1 MYIREKLNIYG
12 RNKIKYTLL
21 NKGVKENIV
30 IEKINNINEEKE
42 KKVAYKLAEKK
53 YKNYDIKGKR

>member
-42 KKVAYKLAEKK
+42 KK
-53 YKNYDIKGKR
+53 